1 MASIERKL
9 DVPVVKPNKGRL
21 FGLDMRKAVAIL
33 MVIALHTPLFQP
45 DFFLSNWPESTA
57 IRIFQYCLRVNCEPV
72 PFFVF
77 INGYLMFRA
86 KKPPLK
92 KHWKRIL
99 NFFLILIIHR

>member
-33 MVIALHTPLFQP
+33 MVIALHTPLVQP
-45 DFFLSNWPESTA
+45 DFLLSNWPESTA

-77 INGYLMFRA
+77 IVIAYDVVSCFKLLTESECVA
-86 KKPPLK
+86 TDDCLSV
-92 KHWKRIL
+92 
-99 NFFLILIIHR
+99 II